1 MNIVTGGGSMERE
14 TSVEKTM
21 DAAQDTGSRAA
32 SLGEIR
38 GMVPRSVDWLS
49 TLNAGQ
55 RAELLLK
62 PEQHSAK
69 SVGGRLQLNKRA
81 PYVCGFA
88 WSDMVH
94 GWMVYTERAEMVAVS
109 CGTSHASA
117 ISMPLWWIF
126 KNAL

>member
-38 GMVPRSVDWLS
+38 GMMPRSVDWLS

-55 RAELLLK
+55 RAELLL
-62 PEQHSAK
+62 
-69 SVGGRLQLNKRA
+69 
-81 PYVCGFA
+81 
-88 WSDMVH
+88 
-94 GWMVYTERAEMVAVS
+94 
-109 CGTSHASA
+109 
-117 ISMPLWWIF
+117 
-126 KNAL
+126 